1 MTRDKMLKYVES
13 LDSDTKKLFIIA
25 ESVIERLG
33 DYDTLSEE
41 FQIACSV
48 WDVFSKRSEES
59 AINDI

>member
-1 MTRDKMLKYVES
+1 MTRDKLIAYVET
-13 LDSDTKKLFIIA
+13 LDHDAEKIFLLA
-25 ESVIERLG
+25 ESIIGRLG